1 MRNPINVL
9 NSLQQHSSEKSYTY
23 ERLYRNLY
31 NRDFYLL
38 AYQNIYA
45 SEGNMT
51 KGTDGKTI
59 DAMSLERI
67 DKLIESLKSEKYQ
80 PNPSRRT
87 YIPKKNGKMRPLG
100 IPSFD
105 DKLIQEMIRMILQT
119 IYEGYFEKSSH
130 GFRPNKS
137 CHTALNAIQKS
148 FTGAKWFIEG
158 DMKGFFDNIDHKIM
172 IGILSKR
179 IKDEKFL
186 RLINKFFRA
195 GYLEEWQYHNSYS
208 GTPQGGIISPILAN
222 IYLDEF
228 DKYMQELK
236 SEFDKGKGRK
246 KLPQAIK
253 FQSHLQRLR
262 RKLHVTTD
270 ERERQEIL
278 QKIAEI
284 QKQKYQTP
292 YSDPMDNDFKRLQY
306 IRYADDFIVGVIG
319 SKEDAKSL
327 KSKIAEYLK
336 NSLKLELSEEKTL
349 ITNSSDKAKF
359 LGYEIYVRKT
369 NAVTTNKNGTK
380 SRNLSG
386 SVCLSVSMKTIRDK
400 LLEYKAMSIE
410 TTVYGKENFKPKARY
425 YLKNNDDLEILEQY
439 NSEIRGF
446 RNYYS
451 LANNSSIVSSF
462 GYIMQYSM
470 FKTYA
475 TKYRT
480 SVRKI
485 TQKMRI
491 GKGFGVRYKDKK
503 GNIKTRLFYNG
514 GYARK
519 KLKYSEK
526 VDIIPKT
533 IMYTAKT
540 SLKQRLEAGKCEYCG
555 REDGMIEIHHIR
567 KLKDL
572 KGKSRWEAFMIARNR
587 KTMALCRQCH
597 TDLHLGRLK

>member
-9 NSLQQHSSEKSYTY
+9 SSLQQHSSDKSYIY

-45 SEGNMT
+45 NEGNMT

-59 DAMSLERI
+59 DAMSLKRI
-67 DKLIESLKSEKYQ
+67 DKLIESLKSERYQ

-105 DKLIQEMIRMILQT
+105 DKLIQEIIRMMLQA

-137 CHTALNAIQKS
+137 CHTALDSIQKS
-148 FTGAKWFIEG
+148 FSGAKWFIEG
-158 DMKGFFDNIDHKIM
+158 DIKGFFDNIDHKIM
-172 IGILSKR
+172 ISVLSKR

-186 RLINKFFRA
+186 RLINKFLKA

-246 KLPQAIK
+246 PLLQAIK
-253 FQSHLQRLR
+253 FESHLQRLR
-262 RKLHVTTD
+262 RKLSVTTD
-270 ERERQEIL
+270 ENERQAIL

-284 QKQKYQTP
+284 QREKYQTP

-306 IRYADDFIVGVIG
+306 IRYADDFIIGIVG

-327 KSKIAEYLK
+327 KSKIAEYLQ

-369 NAVTTNKNGTK
+369 NAVTTNKNGVK
-380 SRNLSG
+380 SRYLNG
-386 SVCLSVSMKTIRDK
+386 SVCLSVSMQTIRDK
-400 LLEYKAMSIE
+400 LLEYKAMSVE
-410 TTVYGKENFKPKARY
+410 TTVYGRENFKPKSRY
-425 YLKNNDDLEILEQY
+425 YLKDNDDLEILEQY

-470 FKTYA
+470 FKTFA

-485 TQKMRI
+485 TQKLRV
-491 GKGFGVRYKDKK
+491 GKRFGIRYKDKK
-503 GNIKTRLFYNG
+503 GNTKTRLFYNEG
-514 GYARK
+514 FSRK
-519 KLKYSEK
+519 KLKYSQN

-555 REDGMIEIHHIR
+555 NENEMIEIHHVR

-572 KGKSRWEAFMIARNR
+572 KGKSRLETFMIARNR
-587 KTMALCRQCH
+587 KTIALCRHCH
-597 TDLHLGRLK
+597 SDLHLGRLN

>member
-9 NSLQQHSSEKSYTY
+9 SSLQQHSSKKSYTY

-45 SEGNMT
+45 NEGNMT

-59 DAMSLERI
+59 DAMSLKRI
-67 DKLIESLKSEKYQ
+67 DKLIESLKSERYQ

-87 YIPKKNGKMRPLG
+87 YIPKKNGTVRPLG

-105 DKLIQEMIRMILQT
+105 DKLIQEIIRMVLQA

-130 GFRPNKS
+130 GFRPKKS
-137 CHTALNAIQKS
+137 CHTALDSIQKS
-148 FTGAKWFIEG
+148 FSGAKWFIEG
-158 DMKGFFDNIDHKIM
+158 DIKGFFDNIDHKIM

-186 RLINKFFRA
+186 RLINKFLRA

-246 KLPQAIK
+246 PLSQAIK
-253 FQSHLQRLR
+253 FESHLQRLR
-262 RKLHVTTD
+262 RKLSVTTD
-270 ERERQEIL
+270 ENERKAIL

-284 QKQKYQTP
+284 QREKYQTP

-306 IRYADDFIVGVIG
+306 IRYADDFIIGILG

-327 KSKIAEYLK
+327 KSKITEYLQ

-369 NAVTTNKNGTK
+369 DAVTTNKNGVK
-380 SRNLSG
+380 SRYLNG
-386 SVCLSVSMKTIRDK
+386 SVCLSVSMQTIRDK
-400 LLEYKAMSIE
+400 LVEYKAMSVE
-410 TTVYGKENFKPKARY
+410 TTVYGKENFKPKSRY
-425 YLKNNDDLEILEQY
+425 YLKDNDDLEILEQY
-439 NSEIRGF
+439 NSEIRGL

-470 FKTYA
+470 FKTFA

-485 TQKMRI
+485 TQKLRI
-491 GKGFGVRYKDKK
+491 GKGFGIRYKDKK
-503 GNIKTRLFYNG
+503 GNTKTRLFYNEG
-514 GYARK
+514 FSRK
-519 KLKYSEK
+519 KLKYSQN

-555 REDGMIEIHHIR
+555 NEDGMIEIHHVR

-572 KGKSRWEAFMIARNR
+572 KGKSRLETFMIARNR
-587 KTMALCRQCH
+587 KTIALCRQCH
-597 TDLHLGRLK
+597 SDLHLGRLN

>member
-9 NSLQQHSSEKSYTY
+9 SSLQQHSSDKSYTY

-31 NRDFYLL
+31 REFYLL

-45 SEGNMT
+45 NEGNMT

-59 DAMSLERI
+59 DAMSLKRI
-67 DKLIESLKSEKYQ
+67 DKLIESLKSESYQ

-105 DKLIQEMIRMILQT
+105 DKLIQEVLRMILQA

-137 CHTALNAIQKS
+137 CHTALDSIQKS
-148 FTGAKWFIEG
+148 FSGAKWFIEG
-158 DMKGFFDNIDHKIM
+158 DIKGFFDNIDHKIM
-172 IGILSKR
+172 ISVLSKR

-186 RLINKFFRA
+186 RLINKFLKA
-195 GYLEEWQYHNSYS
+195 GYLEQWQYHNSYS

-236 SEFDKGKGRK
+236 SELDKGKGRK
-246 KLPQAIK
+246 PLSQAIK
-253 FQSHLQRLR
+253 LESHLQRLR
-262 RKLHVTTD
+262 RKLSVTTD
-270 ERERQEIL
+270 ENERKAIL
-278 QKIAEI
+278 QKITEI
-284 QKQKYQTP
+284 QKEKYQTP

-306 IRYADDFIVGVIG
+306 VRYADDFIIGIVG

-327 KSKIAEYLK
+327 KIKIAEYLQ

-369 NAVTTNKNGTK
+369 NAVTTNKNGVK
-380 SRNLSG
+380 SRYLNG
-386 SVCLSVSMKTIRDK
+386 SVCLSVSMQTIRDK
-400 LLEYKAMSIE
+400 LLEYKAMRIE
-410 TTVYGKENFKPKARY
+410 TTVYGKENFKPKSRY
-425 YLKNNDDLEILEQY
+425 YLKDNDDLEILEQY
-439 NSEIRGF
+439 NSEIRGI

-470 FKTYA
+470 FKTFA

-485 TQKMRI
+485 TQKLRI
-491 GKGFGVRYKDKK
+491 GKGFGVQYKDKK
-503 GNIKTRLFYNG
+503 GNLKTRLFYNNG
-514 GYARK
+514 FSRK
-519 KLKYSEK
+519 KLKYSQN
-526 VDIIPKT
+526 VDILPRT

-555 REDGMIEIHHIR
+555 NESGMIEIHHVR

-572 KGKSRWEAFMIARNR
+572 KGKSRLETFMIARNR
-587 KTMALCRQCH
+587 KTIALCRQCH
-597 TDLHLGRLK
+597 SDLHLGRLN

>member
-1 MRNPINVL
+1 
-9 NSLQQHSSEKSYTY
+9 
-23 ERLYRNLY
+23 
-31 NRDFYLL
+31 
-38 AYQNIYA
+38 
-45 SEGNMT
+45 MT

-59 DAMSLERI
+59 DAMSLKRI
-67 DKLIESLKSEKYQ
+67 DKLIESLKSERYQ

-105 DKLIQEMIRMILQT
+105 DKLIQEIIRMMLQA

-130 GFRPNKS
+130 GFRPKKS
-137 CHTALNAIQKS
+137 CHTALDSIQKS
-148 FTGAKWFIEG
+148 FSGVKWFIEG
-158 DMKGFFDNIDHKIM
+158 DIKGFFDNIDHKIM

-186 RLINKFFRA
+186 RLINKFLRA

-208 GTPQGGIISPILAN
+208 GTPQGGIISPIFAN
-222 IYLDEF
+222 IYLDGF

-246 KLPQAIK
+246 PLSQAIK
-253 FQSHLQRLR
+253 FESHLQRLR
-262 RKLHVTTD
+262 RKLSVTTD
-270 ERERQEIL
+270 ENERKAIL
-278 QKIAEI
+278 QKITEI
-284 QKQKYQTP
+284 QREKYQTP

-306 IRYADDFIVGVIG
+306 IRYADDFIIGIVG

-327 KSKIAEYLK
+327 KSKIAEYLQ
-336 NSLKLELSEEKTL
+336 NSLKLQLSEEKTL
-349 ITNSSDKAKF
+349 ITNSSDRAKF

-369 NAVTTNKNGTK
+369 NAVTTNKNGVK
-380 SRNLSG
+380 SRYLNG
-386 SVCLSVSMKTIRDK
+386 SVCLSVSMQTIRDK
-400 LLEYKAMSIE
+400 LFEYKAMSIE
-410 TTVYGKENFKPKARY
+410 TTVYGKENFKPKSRY
-425 YLKNNDDLEILEQY
+425 YLKDNDDLEILEQY

-446 RNYYS
+446 RNFYS

-470 FKTYA
+470 FKTFA

-485 TQKMRI
+485 TQKLRI
-491 GKGFGVRYKDKK
+491 DKGFGIRYKDKK
-503 GNIKTRLFYNG
+503 GNTKTRLFYNEG
-514 GYARK
+514 FSRK
-519 KLKYSEK
+519 KLKYSQN

-555 REDGMIEIHHIR
+555 NENEMIEIHHVR

-572 KGKSRWEAFMIARNR
+572 KGKSRLETFMIARNR
-587 KTMALCRQCH
+587 KTIALCRQCH
-597 TDLHLGRLK
+597 SDLHLGRLN

>member
-9 NSLQQHSSEKSYTY
+9 SSLQQHSSDKSYIY

-45 SEGNMT
+45 NEGNMT

-59 DAMSLERI
+59 DAMSLKRI
-67 DKLIESLKSEKYQ
+67 DKLIESLKSERYQ

-105 DKLIQEMIRMILQT
+105 DKLIQEIIRMMLQA

-130 GFRPNKS
+130 GFRPKKS
-137 CHTALNAIQKS
+137 CHTALDSIQKS
-148 FTGAKWFIEG
+148 FSGVKWFIEG
-158 DMKGFFDNIDHKIM
+158 DIKGFFDNIDHKIM

-186 RLINKFFRA
+186 RLINKFLRA

-208 GTPQGGIISPILAN
+208 GTPQGGIISPIFAN
-222 IYLDEF
+222 IYLDGF

-246 KLPQAIK
+246 PLSQAIK
-253 FQSHLQRLR
+253 FESHLQRLR
-262 RKLHVTTD
+262 RKLSVTTD
-270 ERERQEIL
+270 ENERKAIL
-278 QKIAEI
+278 QKITEI
-284 QKQKYQTP
+284 QREKYQTP

-306 IRYADDFIVGVIG
+306 IRYADDFIIGIVG

-327 KSKIAEYLK
+327 KSKIAEYLQ
-336 NSLKLELSEEKTL
+336 NSLKLQLSEEKTL
-349 ITNSSDKAKF
+349 ITNSSDRAKF

-369 NAVTTNKNGTK
+369 NAVTTNKNGVK
-380 SRNLSG
+380 SRYLNG
-386 SVCLSVSMKTIRDK
+386 SVCLSVSMQTIRDK
-400 LLEYKAMSIE
+400 LFEYKAMSIE
-410 TTVYGKENFKPKARY
+410 TTVYGKENFKPKSRY
-425 YLKNNDDLEILEQY
+425 YLKDNDDLEILEQY

-446 RNYYS
+446 RNFYS

-470 FKTYA
+470 FKTFA

-485 TQKMRI
+485 TQKLRI
-491 GKGFGVRYKDKK
+491 DKGFGIRYKDKK
-503 GNIKTRLFYNG
+503 GNTKTRLFYNEG
-514 GYARK
+514 FSRK
-519 KLKYSEK
+519 KLKYSQN

-555 REDGMIEIHHIR
+555 NENEMIEIHHVR

-572 KGKSRWEAFMIARNR
+572 KGKSRLETFMIARNR
-587 KTMALCRQCH
+587 KTIALCRQCH
-597 TDLHLGRLK
+597 SDLHLGRLN

>member
-9 NSLQQHSSEKSYTY
+9 SSLQQHSSDKSYIY

-45 SEGNMT
+45 NEGNMT

-59 DAMSLERI
+59 DAMSLKRI
-67 DKLIESLKSEKYQ
+67 DKLIDSLKSESYQ

-105 DKLIQEMIRMILQT
+105 DKLIQEIIRMMLQA

-130 GFRPNKS
+130 GFRPKKS
-137 CHTALNAIQKS
+137 CHTALDSIQKS
-148 FTGAKWFIEG
+148 FSGAKWFIEG
-158 DMKGFFDNIDHKIM
+158 DIKGFFDNIDHKVM

-179 IKDEKFL
+179 IKDEMFL
-186 RLINKFFRA
+186 RLINKFLRA

-246 KLPQAIK
+246 PLSQAIK
-253 FQSHLQRLR
+253 FESHLQRLR
-262 RKLHVTTD
+262 RKLSVTTD
-270 ERERQEIL
+270 ENERKAIL

-284 QKQKYQTP
+284 QREKYQTP

-306 IRYADDFIVGVIG
+306 IRYADDFIIGIVG

-327 KSKIAEYLK
+327 KSKITEYLQ

-369 NAVTTNKNGTK
+369 NAVTTNKNGVK
-380 SRNLSG
+380 SRYLNG
-386 SVCLSVSMKTIRDK
+386 SVCLSVSMQTIRDK
-400 LLEYKAMSIE
+400 LLEYKAMSVE
-410 TTVYGKENFKPKARY
+410 TTVYGKENFKPKSRY
-425 YLKNNDDLEILEQY
+425 YLKDNDDLEILEQY

-470 FKTYA
+470 FKTFA

-485 TQKMRI
+485 TQKLRI
-491 GKGFGVRYKDKK
+491 GKGFGIRYKDKK
-503 GNIKTRLFYNG
+503 GNTKTRLFYNEG
-514 GYARK
+514 FSRK
-519 KLKYSEK
+519 KLKYSQN

-555 REDGMIEIHHIR
+555 NENEMIEIHHVR

-572 KGKSRWEAFMIARNR
+572 KGKSRLETFMIARNR
-587 KTMALCRQCH
+587 KTIALCRQCH
-597 TDLHLGRLK
+597 SDLHLGRLN

>member
-105 DKLIQEMIRMILQT
+105 DKLIQEIIRMILQA

-137 CHTALNAIQKS
+137 CHTALNSIQKS
-148 FTGAKWFIEG
+148 FTGIKWFIEG
-158 DMKGFFDNIDHKIM
+158 DIKGFFDNIDHKIM

-186 RLINKFFRA
+186 RLINKFLKV
-195 GYLEEWQYHNSYS
+195 GYMEEWQYKNTYS

-236 SEFDKGKGRK
+236 SKFDKGKCRK

-253 FQSHLQRLR
+253 LQSHIQRLR
-262 RKLHVTTD
+262 KKLNERTD
-270 ERERQEIL
+270 ENQRQEIL
-278 QKIAEI
+278 QKIKEI

-292 YSDPMDNDFKRLQY
+292 HTDPMDSDFKRLQY
-306 IRYADDFIVGVIG
+306 VRYADDFIVGIIG

-327 KSKIAEYLK
+327 KSKIKEYLE

-369 NAVTTNKNGTK
+369 NVVTTNKKGIK
-380 SRNLSG
+380 SRNLNG
-386 SVCLSVSMKTIRDK
+386 TVCLSVSMKTIRDK

-410 TTVYGKENFKPKARY
+410 TTVYGKENFKPKSRY

-439 NSEIRGF
+439 NNEIRGF

-451 LANNSSIVSSF
+451 LANNSSIVNSF

-470 FKTYA
+470 FKTFA

-480 SVRKI
+480 SVRRI
-485 TQKMRI
+485 TQKLRI

-503 GNIKTRLFYNG
+503 GNTKIRLFYNEG
-514 GYARK
+514 FARK
-519 KLKYSEK
+519 KLKYS
-526 VDIIPKT
+526 
-533 IMYTAKT
+533 
-540 SLKQRLEAGKCEYCG
+540 
-555 REDGMIEIHHIR
+555 
-567 KLKDL
+567 
-572 KGKSRWEAFMIARNR
+572 
-587 KTMALCRQCH
+587 
-597 TDLHLGRLK
+597 

>member
-9 NSLQQHSSEKSYTY
+9 SSLQQHSSDKSYIY

-45 SEGNMT
+45 NEGNMT

-59 DAMSLERI
+59 DAMSLKRI
-67 DKLIESLKSEKYQ
+67 DKLIESLKSESYQ

-105 DKLIQEMIRMILQT
+105 DKLIQEIIRMMLQA

-130 GFRPNKS
+130 GFRPKKS
-137 CHTALNAIQKS
+137 CHTALDSIQKS
-148 FTGAKWFIEG
+148 FSGAKWFIEG
-158 DMKGFFDNIDHKIM
+158 DIKGFFDNIDHKVM
-172 IGILSKR
+172 IGILSIR
-179 IKDEKFL
+179 IKDEMFL
-186 RLINKFFRA
+186 RLINKFLRA
-195 GYLEEWQYHNSYS
+195 GYLEEWKYHNSYS

-246 KLPQAIK
+246 PLSQAIK
-253 FQSHLQRLR
+253 FESHLQRLR
-262 RKLHVTTD
+262 RKLSVTTD
-270 ERERQEIL
+270 ENERKAIL

-284 QKQKYQTP
+284 QREKYQTP

-306 IRYADDFIVGVIG
+306 IRYADDFIIGIVG

-327 KSKIAEYLK
+327 KSKITEYLQ

-369 NAVTTNKNGTK
+369 NAVTTNKNGVK
-380 SRNLSG
+380 SRYLNG
-386 SVCLSVSMKTIRDK
+386 SVCLSVSMQTIRDK
-400 LLEYKAMSIE
+400 LLEYKAMSVE
-410 TTVYGKENFKPKARY
+410 TTVYGKENFKPKSRY
-425 YLKNNDDLEILEQY
+425 YLKDNDDLEILEQY

-470 FKTYA
+470 FKTFA

-485 TQKMRI
+485 TQKLRI
-491 GKGFGVRYKDKK
+491 GKGFGIRYKDKK
-503 GNIKTRLFYNG
+503 GNTKTRLFYNEG
-514 GYARK
+514 FSRK
-519 KLKYSEK
+519 KLKYSQN

-555 REDGMIEIHHIR
+555 NENEMIEIHHVR

-572 KGKSRWEAFMIARNR
+572 KGKSRLETFMIARNR
-587 KTMALCRQCH
+587 KTIALCRQCH
-597 TDLHLGRLK
+597 SDLHLGRLN

>member
-9 NSLQQHSSEKSYTY
+9 SSLQQHSSDKSYIY

-31 NRDFYLL
+31 NRDFHLL

-45 SEGNMT
+45 NEGNMT

-59 DAMSLERI
+59 DAMSLKRI
-67 DKLIESLKSEKYQ
+67 DKLIESLKSERYQ

-87 YIPKKNGKMRPLG
+87 YIPKKNGTVRPLG

-105 DKLIQEMIRMILQT
+105 DKLIQEIIRMMLQA
-119 IYEGYFEKSSH
+119 IYEGYFEKCSH
-130 GFRPNKS
+130 GFRPKKS
-137 CHTALNAIQKS
+137 CHTALDSIQKS
-148 FTGAKWFIEG
+148 FSGAKWFIEG
-158 DMKGFFDNIDHKIM
+158 DIKGFFDNIDHKIM

-186 RLINKFFRA
+186 RLINKFLRA

-228 DKYMQELK
+228 DKYMKELK

-246 KLPQAIK
+246 PLSQAIK
-253 FQSHLQRLR
+253 FESHLQRLR
-262 RKLHVTTD
+262 RKLSVTTD
-270 ERERQEIL
+270 EDERKAIL
-278 QKIAEI
+278 QKITEI
-284 QKQKYQTP
+284 QREKYQTP

-306 IRYADDFIVGVIG
+306 IRYADDFIIGIVG

-327 KSKIAEYLK
+327 KIKIAEYLQ

-369 NAVTTNKNGTK
+369 NAVTTNKNGVK
-380 SRNLSG
+380 SRYLNG
-386 SVCLSVSMKTIRDK
+386 SVCLSVSMQTIRDK
-400 LLEYKAMSIE
+400 LVEYKAMSIE
-410 TTVYGKENFKPKARY
+410 TTVYGKENFKPKSRY
-425 YLKNNDDLEILEQY
+425 YLKDNDDLEILEQY

-470 FKTYA
+470 FKTFA

-485 TQKMRI
+485 TQKLRI
-491 GKGFGVRYKDKK
+491 GKGFGIRYKDKK
-503 GNIKTRLFYNG
+503 GNTKTRLFYNEG
-514 GYARK
+514 FSRK
-519 KLKYSEK
+519 KLKYSQN

-555 REDGMIEIHHIR
+555 NENEMIEIHHVR

-572 KGKSRWEAFMIARNR
+572 KGKSRLETFMIARNR
-587 KTMALCRQCH
+587 KTIALCRQCH
-597 TDLHLGRLK
+597 SDLHLGRLN

>member
-45 SEGNMT
+45 SEGHMT

-105 DKLIQEMIRMILQT
+105 DKLIQEIIRMILQA

-137 CHTALNAIQKS
+137 CHTALNSIQKS

-158 DMKGFFDNIDHKIM
+158 DIKGFFDNIDHKIM

-186 RLINKFFRA
+186 RLINKFLRA
-195 GYLEEWQYHNSYS
+195 GYMEEWQYHNTYS

-236 SEFDKGKGRK
+236 SKFDKGKCRKILSQSIKLQSHIQRLRK
-246 KLPQAIK
+246 KLNE
-253 FQSHLQRLR
+253 
-262 RKLHVTTD
+262 TTD
-270 ERERQEIL
+270 DNQRQEIL
-278 QKIAEI
+278 QKIKEI

-292 YSDPMDNDFKRLQY
+292 HTDPMDSDFKRLQY
-306 IRYADDFIVGVIG
+306 VRYADDFIVGIIG
-319 SKEDAKSL
+319 SKEDARRL
-327 KSKIAEYLK
+327 KSKIKEYLE
-336 NSLKLELSEEKTL
+336 NSLKLELSEEKIL

-369 NAVTTNKNGTK
+369 NVVTTNKKGIK
-380 SRNLSG
+380 SRNLNG
-386 SVCLSVSMKTIRDK
+386 TVCLSVSMKAIRNK

-410 TTVYGKENFKPKARY
+410 TTVYGKENFKPKSRY

-439 NSEIRGF
+439 NNEIRGF

-451 LANNSSIVSSF
+451 LANNSSIVNSF

-470 FKTYA
+470 FKTFA

-480 SVRKI
+480 SVRRI
-485 TQKMRI
+485 TQKLRI

-503 GNIKTRLFYNG
+503 GNTKIRLFYNEG
-514 GYARK
+514 FARK
-519 KLKYSEK
+519 KLKYSQK

-572 KGKSRWEAFMIARNR
+572 KGKSRWEFIMIARNR

-597 TDLHLGRLK
+597 TDLHLGRLN